1 MQTILTSTAT
11 TVQHTTLK
19 GDLIKVEGIGPGGSG
34 SAKVSNTR
42 GGSGGGGGSYAAQA
56 NPQNVPQTV
65 ASWVDL

>member
-34 SAKVSNTR
+34 SAKFSNTR
-42 GGSGGGGGSYAAQA
+42 HIKQRSARTLRESM
-56 NPQNVPQTV
+56 T
-65 ASWVDL
+65 